1 MPTRTLRQRGYSLVE
16 MVIAAALASIITLIL
31 ASLLSAQFRIC
42 RQSALRLNLQH
53 EQLWLKENL
62 RKDVFSTSGAGISIE
77 STGLGLALQPLV
89 DVTFQGVAR
98 YSTEDL
104 VIYRWQSNQR
114 LQRLQWQRKLPFAL
128 SAPPVRLSL
137 ADWSN
142 LTSPRPLRSFEWSY
156 LQSARFSGEMGAGQV
171 TQRIWLDATWTT
183 THGPW
188 AIRSCLFT
196 RQNS

>member
-1 MPTRTLRQRGYSLVE
+1 MPTRPLNSRGFSLVE
-16 MVIAAALASIITLIL
+16 MVVAAALASIITLIL
-31 ASLLSAQFRIC
+31 ATLLSAQYRIC

-77 STGLGLALQPLV
+77 SAGLGLALQPLV
-89 DVTFQGVAR
+89 EVTFQGVAR

-104 VIYRWQSNQR
+104 VIYRWQPNQR
-114 LQRLQWQRKLPFAL
+114 LQRLQWQKNLPFTL
-128 SAPPVRLSL
+128 TSPPVRLSL

-142 LTSPRPLRSFEWSY
+142 QTGPRPLRTLEWSY

-188 AIRSCLFT
+188 AIRTCLFS